1 MLTLPLCQLKKDQCA
16 IVEGISCPA
25 SMLKEKADIIQ
36 RFLDLGFCRGTLVI
50 CVNTG
55 IFKNPHAYALR
66 GSVIAIRN
74 EDAKMI
80 LVKLPPSK
88 TL

>member
-1 MLTLPLCQLKKDQCA
+1 MYKRQ
-16 IVEGISCPA
+16 VEGISCPSA
-25 SMLKEKADIIQ
+25 KLEEKADIIQ
-36 RFLDLGFCRGTLVI
+36 RLLDLGFCRGTPVT

>member
-1 MLTLPLCQLKKDQCA
+1 MLSIPLCQLKKDQCA
-16 IVEGISCPA
+16 VVEGISCPSA
-25 SMLKEKADIIQ
+25 KLKEKADIIQ
-36 RFLDLGFCRGTLVI
+36 RLLDLGFCRGTPVT